1 MNISFQPLNATY
13 RPTVSAPGKQKPRS
27 EKIKGDYDTVNIRRA
42 QAAPEDDESFARMLA
57 RKTASQLGDGA
68 SQERVQELSRRISE
82 GTYQPDAQRIA
93 GRLLGLG

>member
-1 MNISFQPLNATY
+1 MNITFQPLNAAY
-13 RPTVSAPGKQKPRS
+13 RPPVSSSGKQKPRS

-57 RKTASQLGDGA
+57 RKTASQLNDGV
-68 SQERVQELSRRISE
+68 SQERLQELGRRISE

-93 GRLLGLG
+93 GRLLGLR